1 MEYTNMKTLRAA
13 VVASIWTMA
22 LLAIFAFFFG
32 DRLTAS
38 AAAQDKPAAVNYL
51 PIPAGTYNIDPAHTV
66 AGFSVKHLE
75 IALVK
80 GRFKDLTGTIN
91 FDDKVAANSSVEFSA
106 KIESIDT
113 GVAQRDEH
121 LRTADFFDAAKFP
134 TMSFKSTKVEK
145 KGKGYIVTGDLT
157 IKGVTKT
164 VSFPFSITGAV
175 KDPWGGTR
183 FGVAASTSIDRREFG
198 ITYGTALPIGG
209 FDIANDVAIDLQVE
223 AVKAE
228 PKQAN

>member
-1 MEYTNMKTLRAA
+1 MNSKTLRTA
-13 VVASIWTMA
+13 VIASIWTMA
-22 LLAIFAFFFG
+22 LLAVMAFLFG
-32 DRLTAS
+32 DRFTPA
-38 AAAQDKPAAVNYL
+38 AAAQEKLAAVSYL

-66 AGFSVKHLE
+66 IGFSVRHLE
-75 IALVK
+75 IAMVK
-80 GRFKDLTGTIN
+80 GRFKDLTGSIT
-91 FDDKVAANSSVEFSA
+91 FDDKDITRSAVEFSA

-113 GVAQRDEH
+113 GVAQRDAH

-134 TMSFKSTKVEK
+134 SMSFKSTKVEK
-145 KGKGYIVTGDLT
+145 KGKGYAITGDLT

-164 VSFPFSITGAV
+164 VTFPFSVAGAV

-183 FGVAASTSIDRREFG
+183 FGVSASTSIDRREFG

-209 FDIANDVAIDLQVE
+209 FDIANEVAIDLQIE

-228 PKQAN
+228 PKAAN